1 MTRPAWRRVLQVL
14 LVVAAL
20 VVIGELVR
28 REWPRLRVIDVQL
41 DPALLGAATAAWL
54 AAFAVLTRAWA
65 RSLGWWGRTLGT
77 LDALRIFFL
86 SNLARYIP
94 GAIWQFT
101 SLATLTSGAGV
112 SAVSATAAVLLQQVI
127 VLGTG
132 LVLSVVLAPRFLG
145 VGAGTGVGD
154 ATASLPPVW
163 RVLAAIGALIVFTAV
178 LPRLMP
184 VLRRVLR
191 RMAHRDLIVPR
202 MPRGAFAGY
211 VAQTAVAL
219 LLYGASF
226 WLLGLATLAARAPGP
241 WLAASAFIAA
251 YMVGILAVFAPGGIG
266 FREGALA
273 AALAP
278 SIGLDNA
285 LFLAVASR
293 LWQIGIEVIG
303 ALLALA
309 IPGRLLSGRAAPARA
324 GSARE
329 ESTSA
334 AAPADGA
341 ARGADAGS

>member
-1 MTRPAWRRVLQVL
+1 MTRPAWRRALQVL

-28 REWPRLRVIDVQL
+28 REWPRLRAIDVQL

-86 SNLARYIP
+86 SNLARYVP

-101 SLATLTSGAGV
+101 SLATLASGAGV
-112 SAVSATAAVLLQQVI
+112 SAVSATAAVLLQQGI
-127 VLGTG
+127 LLGTG
-132 LVLSVVLAPRFLG
+132 LVLSVLLAPRFLG
-145 VGAGTGVGD
+145 GAGSGVGY
-154 ATASLPPVW
+154 ATAALPPGW
-163 RVLAAIGALIVFTAV
+163 RVLAAVGGLILFTAA

-184 VLRRVLR
+184 VSRRVLR
-191 RMAHRDLIVPR
+191 RMTHRDLVVPR

-211 VAQTAVAL
+211 VAQTAIAL
-219 LLYGASF
+219 LLYGVSF

-251 YMVGILAVFAPGGIG
+251 YVVGILAVFAPGGIG
-266 FREGALA
+266 VREGALT

-285 LFLAVASR
+285 LFLAVAAR
-293 LWQIGIEVIG
+293 LSQIVIEVIG

-309 IPGRLLSGRAAPARA
+309 IPGRLLSEPAARARA
-324 GSARE
+324 GSAGKD
-329 ESTSA
+329 STSA
-334 AAPADGA
+334 AGPSDGA